1 MGGWIRNDN
10 VAFPADWSSPA
21 FLVIIYFGTNRGN
34 FKKQMLLMLLWIAV
48 YATVYAIFINPLYG
62 IIQMGV
68 PLTIPLLKM
77 YNGQR
82 GSFKGMKYFF
92 YLYYPI
98 HLVICGIIRILI
110 NGNIGVM
117 IGG

>member
-1 MGGWIRNDN
+1 MGCAIGIRCGD
-10 VAFPADWSSPA
+10 
-21 FLVIIYFGTNRGN
+21 LVKLKWGHLLDKDGN

-68 PLTIPLLKM
+68 ALTIPLLKM

>member
-1 MGGWIRNDN
+1 MGQ
-10 VAFPADWSSPA
+10 
-21 FLVIIYFGTNRGN
+21 NRDN
-34 FKKQMLLMLLWIAV
+34 FKKQMAMMLLWIGV
-48 YATVYAIFINPLYG
+48 YSTVYVIFINPIYG

-68 PLTIPLLKM
+68 ALTIPLLKN

-92 YLYYPI
+92 YLYYPFR
-98 HLVICGIIRILI
+98 LVICGIIRVLVH
-110 NGNIGVM
+110 GNIGVM